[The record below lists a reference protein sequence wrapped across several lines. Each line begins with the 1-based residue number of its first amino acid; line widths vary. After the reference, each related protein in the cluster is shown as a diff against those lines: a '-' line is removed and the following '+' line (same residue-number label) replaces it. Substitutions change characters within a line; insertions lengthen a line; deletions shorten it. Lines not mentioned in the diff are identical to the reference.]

1 MILDERLAYKSS
13 SKSAKRDRAPCLRTN
28 NIRARLISRLG
39 KYIFRSNISKGT
51 AFFLQGMFETDL
63 VAKVVTIKT
72 VTIGYLK
79 KAKVT

>member
-1 MILDERLAYKSS
+1 MI
-13 SKSAKRDRAPCLRTN
+13 TN
-28 NIRARLISRLG
+28 QRN
-39 KYIFRSNISKGT
+39 
-51 AFFLQGMFETDL
+51 TDL